1 MHTKKLSN
9 GIPVVI
15 NRLPG
20 TQAMTILILFKVGSR
35 YETKTTN
42 GISHFLEHLFFK
54 GTTNRPTSLD
64 IAKEL
69 DGVGAG
75 YNAFTSKDYTG
86 YYVKVGKKHA
96 RLAVDV
102 ISDLLLN
109 PLFEQEE
116 IDRERGV
123 IIEEINMYEDN
134 PMATAEILSEM
145 ELFGKNHPLGYDIA
159 GPKDNIR
166 TVTRN
171 QIMKYRDTHYRTD
184 NMVIAV
190 AGNVPASVY
199 KDIDK
204 AFSVME
210 KPKTRKPK
218 PKKFVYKQRSPRV
231 LVQKKPTAQSHLALS
246 FPGPTYTQKDAAAY
260 RVLARILGGGMSSR
274 LFIQVRERKGL
285 CYYIRAG
292 LTSYEDQGAF
302 TIQAGFDTK
311 RINKA
316 ADAIIEQLQLIRDEG
331 VTKEELQQAKDG
343 ISGAM
348 SIQMEDSENVAQWW
362 SNQALFQ
369 KTGKTVQQYERAI
382 QKVTKKQVEA
392 VAQKMFKS
400 SQANLVIVGP
410 YTKAKEKTMRKK
422 LQQL

>member
-1 MHTKKLSN
+1 M
-9 GIPVVI
+9 VI
-15 NRLPG
+15 DRLPG
-20 TQAMTILILFKVGSR
+20 TQAMTILIMFKVGSR
-35 YETKTTN
+35 HETKKTN

-134 PMATAEILSEM
+134 PMATAEILAEM

-159 GPKDNIR
+159 GPKENIR
-166 TVTRN
+166 TVTRK
-171 QIMKYRDTHYRTD
+171 QILNYRSTHYRTD
-184 NMVIAV
+184 NMVIV
-190 AGNVPASVY
+190 VSGNVPASVFPDL
-199 KDIDK
+199 KK
-204 AFSVME
+204 QFAVME
-210 KPKTRKPK
+210 KSSAKKPR
-218 PKKFVYKQRSPRV
+218 PKKFVYTQRSARV
-231 LVQKKPTAQSHLALS
+231 NVYKKPTSQSHLALS
-246 FPGPTYTQKDAAAY
+246 FPGPTYTDAQAPAY
-260 RVLARILGGGMSSR
+260 RVLANILGGGMSSR

-292 LTSYEDQGAF
+292 LTPYEDKGAF

-316 ADAIIEQLQLIRDEG
+316 VDAIIEQLRLIRDEG
-331 VTKEELQQAKDG
+331 VTDDELKKAKDG
-343 ISGAM
+343 ISGGLA
-348 SIQMEDSENVAQWW
+348 IQMEDSENMAQWW
-362 SNQALFQ
+362 SKQALFL
-369 KTGKTVQQYERAI
+369 KNGKTPAQFDRAI
-382 QKVTKKQVEA
+382 QKVTKRQVQA
-392 VAQKMFKS
+392 AARKMFQS
-400 SQANLVIVGP
+400 AQANLVIVGP
-410 YTKAKEKTMRKK
+410 YSKAKEKTMRNK
-422 LQQL
+422 LKNL